1 MVSNS
6 SPLLINE
13 SPLQVLPSLA
23 VALGNVNEAIILQ
36 QIQYWLKNPKSGRV
50 GKDGRKYIRD
60 TYDEWHNQIPW
71 LSVRSI
77 KVRLKSLKDKGIVIT
92 ENLNKSNFDR
102 TQWYSIDYDKLNEFM
117 QKDSEES
124 SLYESEESSPSQS
137 EGNSRSESEESSPTI
152 PKTSTKISSET
163 STKKNKEVPVPP
175 KGGTTQKDEPKD
187 KKEEIPYT
195 QIIDYLN
202 KKTNQNLRATTKAY
216 RRLIKARWN
225 DGYKL
230 EDFKT
235 VIDNKSFE
243 WQGTDFW
250 RFMRP
255 KTLFAAN
262 HFDDYLNENRRQ
274 SGNRADSGGYNV
286 DKEAQEKFLSQI
298 DEKDLPF

>member
-77 KVRLKSLKDKGIVIT
+77 KIRLKSLKDKGIVIT

-117 QKDSEES
+117 QKDSEKS
-124 SLYESEESSPSQS
+124 SHSQSEESSPSQS
-137 EGNSRSESEESSPTI
+137 EENSRSESEESSPTI
-152 PKTSTKISSET
+152 PKTSPKTSSET
-163 STKKNKEVPVPP
+163 STNKNNSSS
-175 KGGTTQKDEPKD
+175 KDEH
-187 KKEEIPYT
+187 IPYKE
-195 QIIDYLN
+195 IIDYLN
-202 KKTNQNLRATTKAY
+202 KKTGQKLKPTTKVY
-216 RRLIKARWN
+216 QRLINARWHE
-225 DGYKL
+225 GYKL
-230 EDFKT
+230 QDFKT

-243 WQGTDFW
+243 WQGTEFW
-250 RFMRP
+250 KYMTP
-255 KTLFAAN
+255 KTLFASS
-262 HFDDYLNENRRQ
+262 HFDEYLNANKRESN
-274 SGNRADSGGYNV
+274 SNKGGGFNI
-286 DKEAQEKFLSQI
+286 DEESQKKFFEQI
-298 DEKDLPF
+298 DDSDLPF